1 MAEKSK
7 NQISS
12 AFKEIKQRIG
22 KNETN
27 PEIVGSPDWK
37 DFKDDSLI
45 PLTSIFS
52 DLESTSIGR
61 DLSKHLNN
69 IINTFERDDRYER
82 YYLAMRMPEID
93 GALDIYASET
103 ATQDSQGNII
113 NVFCSSSKVQKIIN
127 DLFDRIGMEDKGFD
141 IIKGMCA
148 YGDEF
153 YEIIYSKN
161 GKSIHSINMIPR
173 EYVGRYEEN
182 GVLKNFFI
190 RKSKKTRDKRD
201 SYYSFDYAQMNKSEH
216 VEIDPFRI
224 LHWRISNSDFAP
236 YGKSILDSVI
246 TPLEELRL
254 MEQSL
259 LLARISRAPERR
271 IYYVNVG
278 QAQGEKGIA
287 MAREIVKGLKRKS
300 ILDRGNGNK
309 LDNNIDFF
317 GASEDL
323 VVPFRKDEERSSI
336 ESLPQLNDPGQL
348 QDLEFIRDR
357 IFPGLGIPRQY
368 LFDDTF
374 ANANTNLSNKNIQFA
389 KRIRRIQKY
398 FIYNLYKIAYIEL
411 KLKNVPKKD
420 YEDLLITMNN
430 PSNVDIREKLE
441 TESNKWNLISSI
453 KSMNSEKVFYNDFQI
468 YQDVL
473 GMNYDEILKLM
484 IQNIAQE
491 QDRNPFAF
499 VEEDKRPADFLIV
512 DQLKTEE
519 GEEGGGG
526 AEDTGEIP
534 PEAEDAFSDMEPTE
548 TPEEETT
555 PTETEETPPEGE
567 IEEEPV
573 EGEETPIEDLSDQG
587 GEEIGGLFSK
597 SDETEEDLSDQGGE
611 EIGGLFSEPKKKQ
624 KDLSDQGGR
633 EIGGLFS
640 EPKKKQKDLSD
651 QGGREIGGLFSE
663 PKKKQKDLSDQGARE
678 IESIFSSFNPKDK
691 KKKQIIFEEALN
703 RAKNF
708 TKKKLGKI
716 DEELEVND
724 VEIFKN
730 EIKNNPKYTVPIYS
744 EDFLRISAEFTGI
757 EKIQEKQTY
766 FEEK

>member
-12 AFKEIKQRIG
+12 AFKEIRQRIG
-22 KNETN
+22 KNEIN
-27 PEIVGSPDWK
+27 PEIIGSPDWK
-37 DFKDDSLI
+37 DFKDDSLV

-127 DLFDRIGMEDKGFD
+127 DLFDRIGIEDKGFD

-153 YEIIYSKN
+153 YEIIYSKS
-161 GKSIHSINMIPR
+161 GKGIHSVNMIPR

-224 LHWRISNSDFAP
+224 LHWRITNSDFAP

-323 VVPFRKDEERSSI
+323 VIPFRKDEEKSSI

-398 FIYNLYKIAYIEL
+398 FVYNLYKIAYIEL

-430 PSNVDIREKLE
+430 PSNVDVREKLE

-512 DQLKTEE
+512 DQLKTEDEE
-519 GEEGGGG
+519 GETEG
-526 AEDTGEIP
+526 AEDTEEIP
-534 PEAEDAFSDMEPTE
+534 PEAEEAFSDIEPT
-548 TPEEETT
+548 TPQ
-555 PTETEETPPEGE
+555 
-567 IEEEPV
+567 EPV
-573 EGEETPIEDLSDQG
+573 EGEEETPEEESEEGEEPIETEDDLSDQG
-587 GEEIGGLFSK
+587 GEEIGGLFS
-597 SDETEEDLSDQGGE
+597 EPVEGEDLSNQGGE

-633 EIGGLFS
+633 EIDGLFS

-651 QGGREIGGLFSE
+651 QGGREIDGLFSE
-663 PKKKQKDLSDQGARE
+663 PKKKQKDLSNQGGRE
-678 IESIFSSFNPKDK
+678 VESIFSSFNPKDK
-691 KKKQIIFEEALN
+691 KKKQVIFEEALN
-703 RAKNF
+703 RARNF

-716 DEELEVND
+716 DEALEMDD

-744 EDFLRISAEFTGI
+744 EDFLRISAEFSGI

>member
-1 MAEKSK
+1 MAEK
-7 NQISS
+7 NQVSN
-12 AFKEIKQRIG
+12 AFKEIRQRIS
-22 KNETN
+22 KNEIN
-27 PEIVGSPDWK
+27 PEIIGSPDWK

-52 DLESTSIGR
+52 DLDSTSIGR

-127 DLFDRIGMEDKGFD
+127 DLFDRIGIEDKGFD
-141 IIKGMCA
+141 VIKGMCA

-216 VEIDPFRI
+216 IEIDPFRI

-287 MAREIVKGLKRKS
+287 MAREIVRGLKRKS

-309 LDNNIDFF
+309 LDTNIDFF

-323 VVPFRKDEERSSI
+323 VIPFRKDEERSTI

-374 ANANTNLSNKNIQFA
+374 F
-389 KRIRRIQKY
+389 RC
-398 FIYNLYKIAYIEL
+398 
-411 KLKNVPKKD
+411 
-420 YEDLLITMNN
+420 
-430 PSNVDIREKLE
+430 
-441 TESNKWNLISSI
+441 W
-453 KSMNSEKVFYNDFQI
+453 
-468 YQDVL
+468 
-473 GMNYDEILKLM
+473 
-484 IQNIAQE
+484 
-491 QDRNPFAF
+491 
-499 VEEDKRPADFLIV
+499 
-512 DQLKTEE
+512 
-519 GEEGGGG
+519 
-526 AEDTGEIP
+526 
-534 PEAEDAFSDMEPTE
+534 
-548 TPEEETT
+548 
-555 PTETEETPPEGE
+555 
-567 IEEEPV
+567 
-573 EGEETPIEDLSDQG
+573 
-587 GEEIGGLFSK
+587 
-597 SDETEEDLSDQGGE
+597 
-611 EIGGLFSEPKKKQ
+611 
-624 KDLSDQGGR
+624 
-633 EIGGLFS
+633 
-640 EPKKKQKDLSD
+640 
-651 QGGREIGGLFSE
+651 
-663 PKKKQKDLSDQGARE
+663 
-678 IESIFSSFNPKDK
+678 
-691 KKKQIIFEEALN
+691 
-703 RAKNF
+703 
-708 TKKKLGKI
+708 
-716 DEELEVND
+716 
-724 VEIFKN
+724 
-730 EIKNNPKYTVPIYS
+730 
-744 EDFLRISAEFTGI
+744 
-757 EKIQEKQTY
+757 
-766 FEEK
+766 

>member
-1 MAEKSK
+1 MADEKIRKEIFNTFKEVKQRLSK
-7 NQISS
+7 N
-12 AFKEIKQRIG
+12 EI
-22 KNETN
+22 N
-27 PEIVGSPDWK
+27 PEIIGSPDWK

-45 PLTSIFS
+45 PLTSIFN
-52 DLESTSIGR
+52 DLDSTSIGR

-82 YYLAMRMPEID
+82 YNLAMRMPEID

-113 NVFCSSSKVQKIIN
+113 NVFCSSSKVQKIVN
-127 DLFDRIGMEDKGFD
+127 DLFDRIGIEDKGFD

-148 YGDEF
+148 YGDEI

-173 EYVGRYEEN
+173 EYIGRYEEN
-182 GVLKNFFI
+182 GVLKNFFV
-190 RKSKKTRDKRD
+190 RKSKRTRDKRD

-216 VEIDPFRI
+216 IEIDPFRI
-224 LHWRISNSDFAP
+224 LHWKISNSDFAP

-309 LDNNIDFF
+309 LETNMDFF

-323 VVPFRKDEERSSI
+323 IIPFRKDEEKSSI

-398 FIYNLYKIAYIEL
+398 FIYNLYKLAYIEL
-411 KLKNVPKKD
+411 KLKNISKKD

-453 KSMNSEKVFYNDFQI
+453 KSMNSDKVFYNDLQI

-473 GMNYDEILKLM
+473 GLNYEEILKLM

-491 QDRNPFAF
+491 QNRNPFAF
-499 VEEDKRPADFLIV
+499 VDEDKRPADFLIL
-512 DQLKTEE
+512 DQLKAESE
-519 GEEGGGG
+519 GGEEGM
-526 AEDTGEIP
+526 EGEIP
-534 PEAEDAFSDMEPTE
+534 PEAEEAFSDMEPSESEETPEE
-548 TPEEETT
+548 TPEEE
-555 PTETEETPPEGE
+555 PFESEEETPLED
-567 IEEEPV
+567 EEE
-573 EGEETPIEDLSDQG
+573 S
-587 GEEIGGLFSK
+587 
-597 SDETEEDLSDQGGE
+597 EEDLSDEGE
-611 EIGGLFSEPKKKQ
+611 NEVEDIFGEPSKKEGKVKQ
-624 KDLSDQGGR
+624 KDLSDDAEGEVNDIFG
-633 EIGGLFS
+633 
-640 EPKKKQKDLSD
+640 EPSKKERKVKQKDLSD
-651 QGGREIGGLFSE
+651 NAENEVNDIFGE
-663 PKKKQKDLSDQGARE
+663 PGINQKDLSNKGEKEVRD
-678 IESIFSSFNPKDK
+678 IFSSFNPKDK
-691 KKKQIIFEEALN
+691 KKRKIIFEEALN
-703 RAKNF
+703 RARNF
-708 TKKKLGKI
+708 TKKKLNKF
-716 DEELEVND
+716 DENFEEDN

-730 EIKNNPKYTVPIYS
+730 EIKNNPKYTVPIYT
-744 EDFLRISAEFTGI
+744 EDFLKISAEFNGI

-766 FEEK
+766 FEEKQ

>member
-1 MAEKSK
+1 
-7 NQISS
+7 
-12 AFKEIKQRIG
+12 
-22 KNETN
+22 
-27 PEIVGSPDWK
+27 
-37 DFKDDSLI
+37 
-45 PLTSIFS
+45 
-52 DLESTSIGR
+52 
-61 DLSKHLNN
+61 
-69 IINTFERDDRYER
+69 
-82 YYLAMRMPEID
+82 MRMPEID

-127 DLFDRIGMEDKGFD
+127 DLFDRIGIEDKGFD

-153 YEIIYSKN
+153 YEIIYSKS
-161 GKSIHSINMIPR
+161 GKGIHSVNMIPR

-224 LHWRISNSDFAP
+224 LHWRITNSDFAP

-323 VVPFRKDEERSSI
+323 VIPFRKDEEKSSI

-398 FIYNLYKIAYIEL
+398 FVYNLYKIAYIEL

-430 PSNVDIREKLE
+430 PSNVDVREKLE

-512 DQLKTEE
+512 DQLKTEDEE
-519 GEEGGGG
+519 GETEG
-526 AEDTGEIP
+526 AEDTEEIP
-534 PEAEDAFSDMEPTE
+534 PEAEEAFSDIEPT
-548 TPEEETT
+548 TPQ
-555 PTETEETPPEGE
+555 
-567 IEEEPV
+567 EPV
-573 EGEETPIEDLSDQG
+573 EGEEETPEEESEEGEEPIETEDDLSDQG
-587 GEEIGGLFSK
+587 GEEIGGLFS
-597 SDETEEDLSDQGGE
+597 EPVEGEDLSNQGGE

-633 EIGGLFS
+633 EIDGLFS

-651 QGGREIGGLFSE
+651 QGGREIDGLFSE
-663 PKKKQKDLSDQGARE
+663 PKKKQKDLSNQGGRE
-678 IESIFSSFNPKDK
+678 VESIFSSFNPKDK
-691 KKKQIIFEEALN
+691 KKKQVIFEEALN
-703 RAKNF
+703 RARNF

-716 DEELEVND
+716 DEALEMDD

-744 EDFLRISAEFTGI
+744 EDFLRISAEFSGI